1 MKKVLIICIVCL
13 SVIMTSCQKEKEEY
27 VDYTPLYGKWYEIVD
42 EAEEEYITST
52 ITTYWTFRS
61 DKTATQEVE
70 LVMNGIV
77 IIDEKLNYNYVY
89 DGTYIEFSQS
99 DGTYFRYSVN
109 VSGNKMTLGNSE
121 DGYFYLTKK

>member
-1 MKKVLIICIVCL
+1 MKKVLIICIVCM

-27 VDYTPLYGKWYEIVD
+27 VDYTPLYGKWFEIVG
-42 EAEEEYITST
+42 ETEEEYISST

-77 IIDEKLNYNYVY
+77 IIDKKLNYNYVY

-109 VSGNKMTLGNSE
+109 VLGNKMTLGNSE
-121 DGYFYLTKK
+121 DGYYHLTKQ